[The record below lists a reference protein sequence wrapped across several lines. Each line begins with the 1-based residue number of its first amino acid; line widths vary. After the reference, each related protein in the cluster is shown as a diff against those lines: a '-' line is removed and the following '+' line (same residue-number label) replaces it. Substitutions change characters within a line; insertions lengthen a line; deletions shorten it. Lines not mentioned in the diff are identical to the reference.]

1 MPDHD
6 PLTTVDA
13 PSSAA
18 LRHVR
23 ARLLAAYGDH
33 LSRAYIDHVLTVAEQ
48 QFAAAPVRTFVPIFI
63 ERLAREM
70 LDATDNATEISAA

>member
-1 MPDHD
+1 MTT
-6 PLTTVDA
+6 LTTVDA

-33 LSRAYIDHVLTVAEQ
+33 LSEPYIDHVFAVAEQ
-48 QFAAAPVRTFVPIFI
+48 QFATAPVRTFVPIFV
-63 ERLAREM
+63 ERLAHEM
-70 LDATDNATEISAA
+70 LDAADSAAESIAA